1 MAACATLSR
10 YLVVAVNVLFFIIG
24 SASVGVGLMVVL
36 DKSRLINSLS
46 QMSLASYAHSVPSLL
61 TNAAYVFLGSGAV
74 IILLS
79 FCGCVGAVKK
89 ITPLLIAYGIV
100 VLVLAIFEIG
110 IIAAVSVF
118 SQQLEGTLKE
128 AVKKSLDD
136 HYVGGP
142 LNATLDGAFLLP
154 ASNDITHGWDI
165 MQAELGCCGVDGGAD
180 YNTTKQWTQKIM
192 YNASGF
198 AIPIRIPATCCQL
211 KSSLDAASIEQR
223 GKSAGR
229 ITLVDSSCPA
239 TLSSSHY
246 DTGCYS
252 PMKDL
257 VNANGIAILAV
268 SSAVAAVQVFL
279 AVITF
284 VVVHSIRLEMKQPA
298 AIQQT

>member
-1 MAACATLSR
+1 
-10 YLVVAVNVLFFIIG
+10 
-24 SASVGVGLMVVL
+24 MVVL

-46 QMSLASYAHSVPSLL
+46 QMWLAAYSHSVPSLL
-61 TNAAYVFLGSGAV
+61 TNAAYVFMGSGAA

-79 FCGCVGAVKK
+79 FCGCLGAAKK
-89 ITPLLIAYGIV
+89 ITPLLIVYGII
-100 VLVLAIFEIG
+100 VLVLAIFQIG

-118 SQQLEGTLKE
+118 SQQIEGTLKE

-142 LNATLDGAFLLP
+142 LNATSEGAFLLP
-154 ASNDITHGWDI
+154 TSNDITHGWDI

-180 YNTTKQWTQKIM
+180 YNSTKAWTQKIM

-198 AIPIRIPATCCQL
+198 VIPIRIPATCCQL
-211 KSSLDAASIEQR
+211 KSSLDAASIE
-223 GKSAGR
+223 SADR

-239 TLSSSHY
+239 TLASSHY

-252 PMKDL
+252 PMKNL

-279 AVITF
+279 AVVTF
-284 VVVHSIRLEMKQPA
+284 IVVHSILQERKQPA
-298 AIQQT
+298 PAA